1 MRFGVKVDGK
11 VVGVRRVARSSKS
24 ACGEVTR
31 SGEAIG
37 NDALNVDVAATK
49 TTPEL
54 DEDVTAGPEL
64 IINNEKNL
72 DGEGLLTQE
81 GQI

>member
-1 MRFGVKVDGK
+1 M
-11 VVGVRRVARSSKS
+11 RRVAPLSKF
-24 ACGEVTR
+24 ACGEVAR

-49 TTPEL
+49 ATPEL

-64 IINNEKNL
+64 IINNERIF
-72 DGEGLLTQE
+72 DGEGVLTQE